1 MLMAVKNQ
9 LKISFLS
16 IKYALM
22 KEMLNKVSFISNIV
36 FMILNNA
43 SFILEWVIFYSLR
56 DNFGGY
62 TFKMVLLL
70 WGISASTYGFAH
82 FIFKN
87 AFNLHETITNGKLDS
102 YLVQPKNVLLS
113 SITTSVEPSAIGD
126 LLYGYIML
134 LLYGFTIKRFLLFT
148 LFTILGGCVIT
159 SLAVILSSLSFWFN
173 KADVIADTGNGLVT
187 SFATYPDSIF
197 KGFVKVLLYT
207 IIPVGITTYIP
218 VQVLINFNIYS
229 FLIILGV
236 SFIFIILA
244 FFIFFRGLKR
254 YSSSNLM
261 VARI

>member
-1 MLMAVKNQ
+1 MLMEVKNQ

-36 FMILNNA
+36 FMVLNNA
-43 SFILEWVIFYSLR
+43 TFILEWVIFYSLK

-82 FIFKN
+82 FFFKN
-87 AFNLHETITNGKLDS
+87 SFNLHEIITNGKLDS

-126 LLYGYIML
+126 MLYGYIML
-134 LLYGFTIKRFLLFT
+134 FLYGFTIKRFLLFT
-148 LFTILGGCVIT
+148 LFTIIGGCVIA
-159 SLAVILSSLSFWFN
+159 SFAVILSSLSFWFN
-173 KADVIADTGNGLVT
+173 KVDVIADNGNSIVT
-187 SFATYPDSIF
+187 SFSTYPDSIF
-197 KGFVKVLLYT
+197 KGVVKVILYT
-207 IIPVGITTYIP
+207 IIPVGITTYVP

-236 SFIFIILA
+236 TLLFITFA
-244 FFIFFRGLKR
+244 FLIFNKGLKK

-261 VARI
+261 IARI